1 MVKNTENQVLAIVR
15 DITNE
20 KREQDYI
27 LKLSYKHHL
36 TDLFNRRYFDDAV
49 VRMDYAEYLPLSIIM
64 IDVNGLK
71 LTNDAFGHFAG
82 DELLN
87 KVANILNATSVISG
101 FVETNLLWYV

>member
-71 LTNDAFGHFAG
+71 LTNDAFCNTVNSLDTIFN
-82 DELLN
+82 DIFTE
-87 KVANILNATSVISG
+87 TSHY
-101 FVETNLLWYV
+101 NC

>member
-71 LTNDAFGHFAG
+71 LTNDAFGHFAKRFEG
-82 DELLN
+82 HGLN
-87 KVANILNATSVISG
+87 GKFIINGQQHAIGCL
-101 FVETNLLWYV
+101 